1 MTAPDTF
8 EWEEVRVLTIDDLYP
23 EVEKAAQSATRSWT
37 GALDAGDIVQDVW
50 LKIFESPKTL
60 PALLSYETAQRGKVL
75 RAIARQCAG
84 SEMADRETFSANV
97 TYSTDDVRRILTKG
111 GAGDLP
117 GTPSHVEWMDV
128 QAGLVVIDPW
138 FAEVIFSNYVV
149 GDYDASSGEARK
161 ELTRARDALTI
172 AMNTNH
178 KAAKAEH
185 DGLGSRRVVSN
196 AQALERRED

>member
-60 PALLSYETAQRGKVL
+60 PALLSYETTQRGKVL

-84 SEMADRETFSANV
+84 SEMADRETFSSNV

-128 QAGLVVIDPW
+128 HSGLAVIDPW
-138 FAEVIFSNYVV
+138 FAEVIFSKYVS
-149 GDYDASSGEARK
+149 GDYEPRDNGQT
-161 ELTRARDALTI
+161 LTRARDALTA

-178 KAAKAEH
+178 KAAKADY
-185 DGLGSRRVVSN
+185 DGLGSRRVMSN
-196 AQALERRED
+196 AQALDKRED